1 MDIKKGVAQLSTKE
15 NILALFE
22 ENKGIY
28 FSGEEIAAQLS
39 VSRAA
44 VWKAVNALRSD
55 GYVIDA
61 VPNKGYRLSM
71 NTDILSVQGIEKYL
85 DPQNRQL
92 TIQVLPEVSS
102 TNTMLREKA
111 NEEIPEGYVI
121 IANGQTEGRGRRGRS
136 FYSPVDTG
144 IYLSILLRPKE
155 IATNEL
161 TNLTSLAAVAACETI
176 EEVSGQ
182 TPGIKWVN
190 DIYIDGRKVSGILTE
205 ASISMENGSV
215 EYVVVGIGFNVYLPE
230 DGFSGEIKDIAGAIF
245 DRKKDDGKNLLVA
258 GVLNHFMNYYAEFD
272 KKDYVKKYQ
281 ERSLVVGKEITVL
294 APSGSR
300 KALALEVDDTCALLV
315 QYEDGST
322 ERLNSGEI
330 SIRGVL

>member
-1 MDIKKGVAQLSTKE
+1 MSTKE

-22 ENKGIY
+22 ANKGTY
-28 FSGEEIAAQLS
+28 FSGEEIASQLS

-55 GYVIDA
+55 GYEIDA
-61 VPNKGYRLSM
+61 VTNKGYRLSV
-71 NTDILSVQGIEKYL
+71 NTDILSMQGIEKYL
-85 DPQNRQL
+85 EPQNRKL
-92 TIQVLPEVSS
+92 AIQIFQQVSS
-102 TNTMLREKA
+102 TNSLLRDKA
-111 NEEIPEGYVI
+111 NEEIPEGYVV
-121 IANGQTEGRGRRGRS
+121 IANEQTEGRGRRGRS

-155 IATNEL
+155 IATNEI
-161 TNLTSLAAVAACETI
+161 TCLTSMAAVAACDAI
-176 EEVSGQ
+176 EEVSGL

-190 DIYIDGRKVSGILTE
+190 DIYIKGRKVSGILTE

-215 EYVVVGIGFNVYLPE
+215 EYVIVGIGFNVYPPK
-230 DGFSGEIKDIAGAIF
+230 DGFSKEIESIAGAIF
-245 DRKKDDGKNLLVA
+245 DQRKDDGKNLLAA
-258 GVLNHFMNYYAEFD
+258 GFLNHFMNYYTEFD

-294 APSGSR
+294 APSGDR

-315 QYEDGST
+315 RYEDGST

-330 SIRGVL
+330 SICGLRQLMNGHG

>member
-22 ENKGIY
+22 ANKGIY
-28 FSGEEIAAQLS
+28 FSGEEIAVQLS

-111 NEEIPEGYVI
+111 NEETPEGYVI

-161 TNLTSLAAVAACETI
+161 TNLTSMAAVAACETI

-230 DGFSGEIKDIAGAIF
+230 DGFSGEIKDIAGRRMMEKTF
-245 DRKKDDGKNLLVA
+245 LWQG
-258 GVLNHFMNYYAEFD
+258 F
-272 KKDYVKKYQ
+272 
-281 ERSLVVGKEITVL
+281 
-294 APSGSR
+294 
-300 KALALEVDDTCALLV
+300 
-315 QYEDGST
+315 
-322 ERLNSGEI
+322 
-330 SIRGVL
+330 

>member
-22 ENKGIY
+22 ENKGIH

-85 DPQNRQL
+85 DSQNRQL

-111 NEEIPEGYVI
+111 NEETPEGYVI

-161 TNLTSLAAVAACETI
+161 TNLTSMAAVAACETI

-258 GVLNHFMNYYAEFD
+258 GFLNHFMNYYAEFD

-300 KALALEVDDTCALLV
+300 KAFALEVDDTCALIV

-330 SIRGVL
+330 SIRGEL

>member
-22 ENKGIY
+22 ANKGIY

-111 NEEIPEGYVI
+111 NEEIPEGCYVI
-121 IANGQTEGRGRRGRS
+121 IANGRPKERKTWTKL
-136 FYSPVDTG
+136 F
-144 IYLSILLRPKE
+144 ILPWIPGFLVFCSVRKE

-161 TNLTSLAAVAACETI
+161 
-176 EEVSGQ
+176 
-182 TPGIKWVN
+182 
-190 DIYIDGRKVSGILTE
+190 
-205 ASISMENGSV
+205 
-215 EYVVVGIGFNVYLPE
+215 
-230 DGFSGEIKDIAGAIF
+230 
-245 DRKKDDGKNLLVA
+245 
-258 GVLNHFMNYYAEFD
+258 D
-272 KKDYVKKYQ
+272 KSYFH
-281 ERSLVVGKEITVL
+281 
-294 APSGSR
+294 GSR
-300 KALALEVDDTCALLV
+300 
-315 QYEDGST
+315 GSM
-322 ERLNSGEI
+322 
-330 SIRGVL
+330 

>member
-111 NEEIPEGYVI
+111 DEETPEGYVI

-161 TNLTSLAAVAACETI
+161 TNLTSMAAVAACETI

-245 DRKKDDGKNLLVA
+245 DRRKDDGKNLLVA

-300 KALALEVDDTCALLV
+300 RALALEVDDTCALIV

-330 SIRGVL
+330 SIRGEL

>member
-1 MDIKKGVAQLSTKE
+1 
-15 NILALFE
+15 
-22 ENKGIY
+22 
-28 FSGEEIAAQLS
+28 
-39 VSRAA
+39 
-44 VWKAVNALRSD
+44 
-55 GYVIDA
+55 
-61 VPNKGYRLSM
+61 M

-161 TNLTSLAAVAACETI
+161 TNLTSMAAVAACETI

-190 DIYIDGRKVSGILTE
+190 DIYIGGRKVSGILTE
-205 ASISMENGSV
+205 ASISMETEQLGLRAFVWN
-215 EYVVVGIGFNVYLPE
+215 I
-230 DGFSGEIKDIAGAIF
+230 
-245 DRKKDDGKNLLVA
+245 
-258 GVLNHFMNYYAEFD
+258 
-272 KKDYVKKYQ
+272 
-281 ERSLVVGKEITVL
+281 ERTI
-294 APSGSR
+294 
-300 KALALEVDDTCALLV
+300 
-315 QYEDGST
+315 
-322 ERLNSGEI
+322 
-330 SIRGVL
+330 

>member
-22 ENKGIY
+22 ANKGIY
-28 FSGEEIAAQLS
+28 FSGEEIAVQLS

-55 GYVIDA
+55 GYEIDA

-85 DPQNRQL
+85 DQQNRQL

-111 NEEIPEGYVI
+111 NEETPEGYVI

-161 TNLTSLAAVAACETI
+161 TNLTSMAAVAACETI
-176 EEVSGQ
+176 GEVSGQ

-245 DRKKDDGKNLLVA
+245 DRRKDDGKNLLVA

-294 APSGSR
+294 APSGGR
-300 KALALEVDDTCALLV
+300 KAFALEVDDTCALIV

-330 SIRGVL
+330 SIRGKL

>member
-22 ENKGIY
+22 ANKGIY

-102 TNTMLREKA
+102 PNTMLRR
-111 NEEIPEGYVI
+111 EG
-121 IANGQTEGRGRRGRS
+121 
-136 FYSPVDTG
+136 
-144 IYLSILLRPKE
+144 K
-155 IATNEL
+155 
-161 TNLTSLAAVAACETI
+161 
-176 EEVSGQ
+176 
-182 TPGIKWVN
+182 
-190 DIYIDGRKVSGILTE
+190 
-205 ASISMENGSV
+205 
-215 EYVVVGIGFNVYLPE
+215 
-230 DGFSGEIKDIAGAIF
+230 
-245 DRKKDDGKNLLVA
+245 
-258 GVLNHFMNYYAEFD
+258 
-272 KKDYVKKYQ
+272 
-281 ERSLVVGKEITVL
+281 
-294 APSGSR
+294 
-300 KALALEVDDTCALLV
+300 
-315 QYEDGST
+315 
-322 ERLNSGEI
+322 
-330 SIRGVL
+330 

>member
-92 TIQVLPEVSS
+92 TIQVLPEVNS

-161 TNLTSLAAVAACETI
+161 TNLTSMAAVAACETI

-245 DRKKDDGKNLLVA
+245 DRRKDDGKNLLAA
-258 GVLNHFMNYYAEFD
+258 GFLNHFMNYYAEFD

-281 ERSLVVGKEITVL
+281 ERSLVVGKKITVL

-300 KALALEVDDTCALLV
+300 KAHALEVDDTCALIV

-330 SIRGVL
+330 SIRGKL

>member
-1 MDIKKGVAQLSTKE
+1 MSTKE

-28 FSGEEIAAQLS
+28 FSGEEIAVQLS

-144 IYLSILLRPKE
+144 IYLR
-155 IATNEL
+155 
-161 TNLTSLAAVAACETI
+161 
-176 EEVSGQ
+176 
-182 TPGIKWVN
+182 
-190 DIYIDGRKVSGILTE
+190 RKLQ
-205 ASISMENGSV
+205 
-215 EYVVVGIGFNVYLPE
+215 
-230 DGFSGEIKDIAGAIF
+230 
-245 DRKKDDGKNLLVA
+245 R
-258 GVLNHFMNYYAEFD
+258 MN
-272 KKDYVKKYQ
+272 
-281 ERSLVVGKEITVL
+281 
-294 APSGSR
+294 
-300 KALALEVDDTCALLV
+300 
-315 QYEDGST
+315 
-322 ERLNSGEI
+322 
-330 SIRGVL
+330 

>member
-1 MDIKKGVAQLSTKE
+1 MSTKE

-28 FSGEEIAAQLS
+28 FSGEEIAVQLS

-161 TNLTSLAAVAACETI
+161 TNLTSMAAVAACETI

-190 DIYIDGRKVSGILTE
+190 DIYIGGRKVSGILTE
-205 ASISMENGSV
+205 ASISMENVSV
-215 EYVVVGIGFNVYLPE
+215 EYVVVGIGFNVYLP
-230 DGFSGEIKDIAGAIF
+230 
-245 DRKKDDGKNLLVA
+245 
-258 GVLNHFMNYYAEFD
+258 
-272 KKDYVKKYQ
+272 
-281 ERSLVVGKEITVL
+281 
-294 APSGSR
+294 
-300 KALALEVDDTCALLV
+300 
-315 QYEDGST
+315 
-322 ERLNSGEI
+322 
-330 SIRGVL
+330 

>member
-1 MDIKKGVAQLSTKE
+1 MDIRKGVAQLSTKE

-22 ENKGIY
+22 ANKGIY

-111 NEEIPEGYVI
+111 NEETPEGYVI

-161 TNLTSLAAVAACETI
+161 TNLTSMAAVAACETI

-300 KALALEVDDTCALLV
+300 RALALEVDDTCALIV
-315 QYEDGST
+315 QYEDCST

-330 SIRGVL
+330 SIRGKL

>member
-1 MDIKKGVAQLSTKE
+1 
-15 NILALFE
+15 
-22 ENKGIY
+22 
-28 FSGEEIAAQLS
+28 
-39 VSRAA
+39 
-44 VWKAVNALRSD
+44 
-55 GYVIDA
+55 
-61 VPNKGYRLSM
+61 M
-71 NTDILSVQGIEKYL
+71 NTDILSAQGIEKYL
-85 DPQNRQL
+85 NPQNLQL

-111 NEEIPEGYVI
+111 NEETPEGYVI

-161 TNLTSLAAVAACETI
+161 TNLTSMAAVAACEAI

-190 DIYIDGRKVSGILTE
+190 DIYINGRKVSGILTE
-205 ASISMENGSV
+205 ASISMESGSV
-215 EYVVVGIGFNVYLPE
+215 EYVVVGIGFNVYFPE
-230 DGFSGEIKDIAGAIF
+230 DGFSREIENIAGAIF
-245 DRKKDDGKNLLVA
+245 DRKKNDGKNLLAA
-258 GVLNHFMNYYAEFD
+258 GFLNHFMNYYAEFD

-281 ERSLVVGKEITVL
+281 ERSLVVGKEITVF
-294 APSGSR
+294 APSGNR
-300 KALALEVDDTCALLV
+300 KALALEVDDTCALIV

-330 SIRGVL
+330 SIRELQ

>member
-1 MDIKKGVAQLSTKE
+1 MSTKE

-111 NEEIPEGYVI
+111 NEETPEGYVI

-161 TNLTSLAAVAACETI
+161 TNLTSMAAVAAVAACETI

-205 ASISMENGSV
+205 ASISMESGSV
-215 EYVVVGIGFNVYLPE
+215 EYVVVGIGFNVYFPE
-230 DGFSGEIKDIAGAIF
+230 DGFSREIENIAGAIF
-245 DRKKDDGKNLLVA
+245 DQKKNDGKNLLAA
-258 GVLNHFMNYYAEFD
+258 GFLNHFMNYYAEFD

-281 ERSLVVGKEITVL
+281 ERSLVVGKEITVF
-294 APSGSR
+294 APSGNR
-300 KALALEVDDTCALLV
+300 KALALEVDDTCALIV

-330 SIRGVL
+330 SIRELQ

>member
-1 MDIKKGVAQLSTKE
+1 
-15 NILALFE
+15 
-22 ENKGIY
+22 
-28 FSGEEIAAQLS
+28 
-39 VSRAA
+39 
-44 VWKAVNALRSD
+44 
-55 GYVIDA
+55 
-61 VPNKGYRLSM
+61 
-71 NTDILSVQGIEKYL
+71 
-85 DPQNRQL
+85 
-92 TIQVLPEVSS
+92 
-102 TNTMLREKA
+102 MLREKA

-161 TNLTSLAAVAACETI
+161 TNLTSMAAVAACETI

-230 DGFSGEIKDIAGAIF
+230 DGFSGKLKILPEP
-245 DRKKDDGKNLLVA
+245 
-258 GVLNHFMNYYAEFD
+258 
-272 KKDYVKKYQ
+272 
-281 ERSLVVGKEITVL
+281 SLTGRRMMARTFL
-294 APSGSR
+294 WQGF
-300 KALALEVDDTCALLV
+300 
-315 QYEDGST
+315 
-322 ERLNSGEI
+322 
-330 SIRGVL
+330 